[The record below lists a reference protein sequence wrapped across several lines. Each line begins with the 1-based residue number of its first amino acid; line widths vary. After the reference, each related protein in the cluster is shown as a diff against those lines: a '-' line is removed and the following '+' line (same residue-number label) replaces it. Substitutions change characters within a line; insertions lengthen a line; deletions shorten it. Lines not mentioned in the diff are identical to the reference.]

1 MMPLDA
7 LLHAGF
13 SMTDA
18 LWNCRP
24 SGRETKPAI
33 SALLQPLSK
42 SYFLRIGGHFRW
54 SFDPG
59 KRVGRTFGIRRTHRV
74 TPD

>member
-1 MMPLDA
+1 MMPLDT

-18 LWNCRP
+18 LWKCRP

-42 SYFLRIGGHFRW
+42 SYFPRIGG
-54 SFDPG
+54 SLPM
-59 KRVGRTFGIRRTHRV
+59 VV
-74 TPD
+74 